1 MNARGCFHLARSYV
15 NWRSQ
20 LNSLQQGQD
29 QIPKLLTCSNQFG
42 NTVQVLAFIVAELE
56 RGCSNIL
63 FEMLQ

>member
-29 QIPKLLTCSNQFG
+29 QPELLTCSNQFG
-42 NTVQVLAFIVAELE
+42 NTVQALAFFVAELE
-56 RGCSNIL
+56 RGCCNIL